1 MQDNQAP
8 WRSDEP
14 DNRLGDEACA
24 KMNADSPMEMYDVL
38 CTDGRTMYAICELQ
52 MVRIVQCKYFKC
64 LTPIVYPCQNGFKC
78 LWKYISEK
86 IVFAQMKQE
95 KLEEKGF
102 FEI

>member
-24 KMNADSPMEMYDVL
+24 KMSAGSTMETYDVL

-52 MVRIVQCKYFKC
+52 MVRNMQCF
-64 LTPIVYPCQNGFKC
+64 
-78 LWKYISEK
+78 SS
-86 IVFAQMKQE
+86 A
-95 KLEEKGF
+95 
-102 FEI
+102 

>member
-1 MQDNQAP
+1 MQNNQAP

-52 MVRIVQCKYFKC
+52 MVRI
-64 LTPIVYPCQNGFKC
+64 
-78 LWKYISEK
+78 
-86 IVFAQMKQE
+86 M
-95 KLEEKGF
+95 
-102 FEI
+102 